1 MKRKGTRYKSVKKLI
16 QQNKRQ
22 KHGYKI
28 IKETNTVNN
37 NHVVEHGKL
46 KMSTNDIPKDWK
58 PMCTGRGSISCTK
71 CGICLV
77 I

>member
-1 MKRKGTRYKSVKKLI
+1 MKRKGTRYKNVNKLI

-58 PMCTGRGSISCTK
+58 PVLWVFCKKIF
-71 CGICLV
+71 
-77 I
+77 